1 MDHEKIYQNFLTELK
16 KYLVILPDKNE
27 ETAENTIK
35 ALWHYASGNPVSAIK
50 AENLKIRPLS
60 PSQLSLLTRLIQSRL
75 SGTPLAHLIERQNF
89 MGLDYIVNKGDY
101 IPRKETEFLA
111 RTAINTISENY
122 KKDEKI
128 LVIDLCTGIGT
139 VALAIAHYTENTRVF
154 GSDILK
160 TAIDAAQKN
169 ANFLSLKERASFF
182 NAHMFDAFEELK
194 GNVHVIVSAPPY
206 ISSGK
211 VPKMPKEIADHEPKE
226 AFDAGPFGLS
236 IFIIL
241 ISTACQYLLM
251 NGYLIME
258 CGLGQ
263 GEFLVER
270 IEANSCY
277 GSIVKIYDNSGNI
290 RVIKAKKVA

>member
-1 MDHEKIYQNFLTELK
+1 MDHEKIYQNFLAELK

-35 ALWHYASGNPVSAIK
+35 ALWHYALGNPVSAVK
-50 AENLKIRPLS
+50 AQNLKLPPLS
-60 PSQLSLLTRLIQSRL
+60 PFQLSVLERLVQSRL
-75 SGTPLAHLIERQNF
+75 AGTPLAHLTGRQNF
-89 MGLDYIVNKGDY
+89 MGLDYILNKGDY

-122 KKDEKI
+122 RKEENVF
-128 LVIDLCTGIGT
+128 VIDLCTGIGT
-139 VALAIAHYTENTRVF
+139 VALAIAHHTENTRVF

-160 TAIDAAQKN
+160 TAIDAAEKN
-169 ANFLSLKERASFF
+169 ANFFSLENRASFF
-182 NAHMFDAFEELK
+182 NANMFDAFEELK

-211 VPKMPKEIADHEPKE
+211 VPRMPKEIADHEPKE

-241 ISTACQYLLM
+241 ISIACQYLLK
-251 NGYLIME
+251 NGYLIIE

-290 RVIKAKKVA
+290 RVIKAKKIA